1 MRFLIDTHYVLWSA
15 INSPRMEPWA
25 KNQIGNVNNE
35 IFVSAASLYEISL
48 KVRLGKLPE
57 AVEFES
63 DLVRNIEGLGYSIL
77 PLEPESM
84 VRAARFEDPHG
95 DPFDR
100 MIAAQAIQSN
110 LPVLSTDLKLDAF
123 GVRRLKNPS
132 PIAANP
138 RAKSPAHAPRAAQLR
153 RT

>member
-1 MRFLIDTHYVLWSA
+1 MRLLVDTHYVLWAA
-15 INSPRMEPWA
+15 INSKRMETWA
-25 KNQIGNVNNE
+25 RKLMADLDNE
-35 IFVSAASLYEISL
+35 ILVSAASVYEISL

-63 DLVRNIEGLGYSIL
+63 DLVANIESRLGYTLL

-84 VRAARFEDPHG
+84 MRAARFDVPHA

-110 LPVLSTDLKLDAF
+110 LTLLSADPKLDAF
-123 GVRRLKNPS
+123 GVRRLKKPK
-132 PIAANP
+132 
-138 RAKSPAHAPRAAQLR
+138 R
-153 RT
+153 